1 VNKKTTIYDIARELG
16 ITVSTVSRALNNV
29 PTISEATRQLV
40 LKKAKELNYSV
51 NKIASSL
58 SSGKSNTIG
67 VIVPTMQIHFFAE
80 AVHSIEK
87 ELKKHRYS
95 LLLYQSNESYADE
108 VNGVKTLLEAQV
120 DGIIASLSLE
130 TQQTA
135 HFQEVIRQ
143 GKCLIIFDRTHQDIQ
158 APVVKLDDFE
168 AGYLATRHLIDQGY
182 RNIGFITTN
191 KEITIFKDRVRGFE
205 AALQDAGIPRHESL
219 IVRGNLSIEAGIKGT
234 GQLLQSPIKPDA
246 IIGGDDFTAVGIM
259 QALKAQQINIPA
271 TGVIGF
277 ANQRFSSFIT
287 PTLSSIDQQ
296 ANKMGEECAKLF
308 LKMVKQKDPYAA
320 IEQVVLNPI
329 LVKRESTA
337 RNQQS

>member
-1 VNKKTTIYDIARELG
+1 MNKKTTIYDIARALG

-40 LKKAKELNYSV
+40 LAKAKELNYSV

-87 ELKKHRYS
+87 ELKKHNYS
-95 LLLYQSNESYADE
+95 LLLYQSNESFTDE

-130 TQQTA
+130 TQDIA
-135 HFQEVIRQ
+135 HFQEVIKQ
-143 GKCLIIFDRTHQDIQ
+143 GKCLIIFDRTHQDIA
-158 APVVKLDDFE
+158 APVVKLNDFE
-168 AGYLATRHLIDQGY
+168 AGYLAAKHLIEQGY
-182 RNIGFITTN
+182 KKIGFITTN
-191 KEITIFKDRVRGFE
+191 KEIAIFQDRFSGFE
-205 AALQDAGIPRHESL
+205 AALKEADLPQLDEL
-219 IVRGNLSIEAGIKGT
+219 IVKGELSIEAGIKGT
-234 GQLLQSPIKPDA
+234 EQILKSSVKPDA
-246 IIGGDDFTAVGIM
+246 IIGGDDFTAVGII
-259 QALKAQQINIPA
+259 QALKTAQIDIPE

-277 ANQRFSSFIT
+277 ANQTFSSFIT

-308 LKMVKQKDPYAA
+308 LQMVKQKDPYED
-320 IEQVVLNPI
+320 IQQVVLDPI
-329 LVKRESTA
+329 LIKRKSTC
-337 RNQQS
+337 RIDK

>member
-1 VNKKTTIYDIARELG
+1 MNKKTTIYDIAGALG
-16 ITVSTVSRALNNV
+16 VTVSTVSRALNNV

-40 LKKAKELNYSV
+40 LDKAKELNYSV

-87 ELKKHRYS
+87 ELKKHNYS
-95 LLLYQSNESYADE
+95 LLLYQSNESLEDE

-130 TQQTA
+130 TQETA
-135 HFQEVIRQ
+135 HFQEVIKQ
-143 GKCLIIFDRTHQDIQ
+143 GKCLVIFDRTHKNIPS
-158 APVVKLDDFE
+158 PVVKLDDVK
-168 AGYLATRHLIDQGY
+168 AGYIATQHLIQQGY
-182 RNIGFITTN
+182 KNIAFITTD
-191 KEITIFKDRVRGFE
+191 KEISIFQDRFSGFE
-205 AALQDAGIPRHESL
+205 AALREANIEQREEL
-219 IVRGNLSIEAGIKGT
+219 IIRGDLSIEAGIKGT
-234 GQLLQSPIKPDA
+234 EQILRSGIQPDA
-246 IIGGDDFTAVGIM
+246 FIGGDDFTAVGII
-259 QALKAQQINIPA
+259 QALKSAAIDIPS

-277 ANQRFSSFIT
+277 ANQTFSSFIT

-308 LKMVKQKDPYAA
+308 LKMVQRRNPYEV
-320 IEQVVLNPI
+320 IEQIVLDPI
-329 LVKRESTA
+329 LVKRNSTS
-337 RNQQS
+337 RIDN

>member
-1 VNKKTTIYDIARELG
+1 MNKKTTIYDIARALG

-29 PTISEATRQLV
+29 PTISDATRQLV
-40 LKKAKELNYSV
+40 LAKAKELNYSV

-87 ELKKHRYS
+87 ELKKHNYS
-95 LLLYQSNESYADE
+95 LLLYQSNESYMDE

-130 TQQTA
+130 TQQIE
-135 HFQEVIRQ
+135 HFQEVIKQ
-143 GKCLIIFDRTHQDIQ
+143 GKRLIIFDRTHKDIA
-158 APVVKLDDFE
+158 APVVKLNDFE
-168 AGYLATRHLIDQGY
+168 AGYLATRHLIEQGY
-182 RNIGFITTN
+182 KKIGFVTTN
-191 KEITIFKDRVRGFE
+191 KEIAIFQDRFSGFE
-205 AALQDAGIPRHESL
+205 AALKEARLPQLDEL
-219 IVRGNLSIEAGIKGT
+219 IVRGELSIEAGVKGT
-234 GQLLQSPIKPDA
+234 QQILQSSIKPDA
-246 IIGGDDFTAVGIM
+246 IIGGDDFTAVGII
-259 QALKAQQINIPA
+259 QALKAANIDIPE

-277 ANQRFSSFIT
+277 ANQTFSSFIT

-308 LKMVKQKDPYAA
+308 LKMVKQKDPYAD
-320 IEQVVLNPI
+320 IQQVVLDPI
-329 LVKRESTA
+329 LIKRKSTGGIDK
-337 RNQQS
+337 